1 LRQVF
6 RFTIS
11 LADSLIAGALILNY
25 DIVEEATK
33 RDAEA
38 EAEAHTEEAGYT
50 GAGGKLPH

>member
-6 RFTIS
+6 RFTIN
-11 LADSLIAGALILNY
+11 LANPLIAGALILNY
-25 DIVEEATK
+25 DIVEEAKK

-38 EAEAHTEEAGYT
+38 EADAPAEAAGYT

>member
-6 RFTIS
+6 RFTIN

-25 DIVEEATK
+25 DIVEEPAK

-38 EAEAHTEEAGYT
+38 EEAGYT
-50 GAGGKLPH
+50 GAGGKLLH